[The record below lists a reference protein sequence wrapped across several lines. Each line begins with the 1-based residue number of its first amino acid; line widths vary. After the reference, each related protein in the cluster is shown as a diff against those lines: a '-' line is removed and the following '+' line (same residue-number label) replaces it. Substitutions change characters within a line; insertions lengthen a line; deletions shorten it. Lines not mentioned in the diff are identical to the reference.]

1 MEACKVLSVEIR
13 RKDVGG
19 KFISTFDY
27 DTSSTL
33 QKIGNVIQAEHH
45 YFESSYF
52 ILIQLT
58 KL

>member
-19 KFISTFDY
+19 KLISTFDY

-33 QKIGNVIQAEHH
+33 QKIGNVI
-45 YFESSYF
+45 
-52 ILIQLT
+52 
-58 KL
+58 